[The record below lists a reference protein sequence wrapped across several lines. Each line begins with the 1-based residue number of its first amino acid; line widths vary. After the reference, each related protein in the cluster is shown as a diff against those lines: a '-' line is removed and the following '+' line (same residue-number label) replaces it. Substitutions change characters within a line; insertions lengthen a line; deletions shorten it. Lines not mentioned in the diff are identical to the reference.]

1 MLITAYVFARE
12 RSAAVNPLAVVAIVV
27 AALDVAALRW
37 GVDSR
42 HFTANWSW
50 W

>member
-1 MLITAYVFARE
+1 M
-12 RSAAVNPLAVVAIVV
+12 NPLAVVVV
-27 AALDVAALRW
+27 VVAVLAALDVAALRW

-42 HFTANWSW
+42 SHSAHWSW